1 MTKHLFPAF
10 LFLTLLIGGCAV
22 GPDFKPQ
29 PSPVPPGWVGVTTSN
44 AAAAASATTS
54 APANLTAW
62 WKKFNDPMLVSLID
76 EALHT
81 NLTLQLAQ
89 SRLRQAR
96 ASRGIV
102 AGPFWPSL
110 TGTGGYSRSATG
122 VYASSNS
129 FFSGLDATWELDFF
143 GGTRR
148 NMESADA
155 NILAARENIHD
166 AQVTVCA
173 EIALDYIQLRGVQ
186 EQIAIADDNL
196 KSEQRTAGLTRQ
208 RLAAG
213 FVSALDVAN
222 ADAQVATTASAIP
235 VLETSARQSIYALSV
250 LLARPPADLV
260 DQLSR
265 PGPVPLTPPEV
276 PVGLPSDLLKRR
288 PDIRE
293 AAAQWHAANAQI
305 GVAKAD
311 LFPQFSLT
319 GSVNYQSDLLRT
331 MYAGANRLWTAGPSV
346 TWPIFQ
352 GGAISA
358 NVRLQKELTD
368 QASITYRQAV
378 LQALQDVENA
388 LVAFAREF
396 DHRKALNEAVV
407 QNRRAVDLSMQLYT
421 QGNTDF
427 LSVLDAQRSLYTSQ
441 TALSQSKES
450 ISTDLVALYKALG
463 GGWE

>member
-1 MTKHLFPAF
+1 MKSHPLLAN
-10 LFLTLLIGGCAV
+10 LFLALLIGGCAV
-22 GPDFKPQ
+22 GPDFKAPPAQ
-29 PSPVPPGWVGVTTSN
+29 VPPAWVGVTN
-44 AAAAASATTS
+44 AAGAASATTS
-54 APANLTAW
+54 APADLAAW
-62 WKKFNDPMLVSLID
+62 WKKFSDPMLVSLIS

-110 TGTGGYSRSATG
+110 TANASCSRGATG
-122 VYASSNS
+122 TAHSSDT
-129 FFSGLDATWELDFF
+129 FSTGLDAAWELDFF

-148 NMESADA
+148 NVESADA
-155 NILAARENIHD
+155 TILAARENIHD

-173 EIALDYIQLRGVQ
+173 EIALDYIQLRSIQ
-186 EQIAIADDNL
+186 EQIAIAENNL

-208 RLAAG
+208 RLGAG

-222 ADAQVATTASAIP
+222 ADAQVATTESAIP
-235 VLETSARQSIYALSV
+235 VLETAARQSIYALSV

-260 DQLSR
+260 DQLSQ

-288 PDIRE
+288 PDIRVAE
-293 AAAQWHAANAQI
+293 AQWHAANAQI

-319 GSVNYQSDLLRT
+319 GNLNYQSDLVRT
-331 MYAGANRLWTAGPSV
+331 LFAGSSRLWGAGPSV
-346 TWPIFQ
+346 TWPILQ
-352 GGAISA
+352 GGAIAA

-368 QASITYRQAV
+368 QASITYRQTV

-396 DHRKALNEAVV
+396 EHRKALNEAVV
-407 QNRRAVDLSMQLYT
+407 QNRKAVDLSMQLYT

-427 LSVLDAQRSLYTSQ
+427 LSVLDAQRSLYASE

>member
-1 MTKHLFPAF
+1 MKEHS
-10 LFLTLLIGGCAV
+10 LLAVLLLACLVGGCAV
-22 GPDFKPQ
+22 GPDFKP
-29 PSPVPPGWVGVTTSN
+29 PPPQAPPAWAGVTN
-44 AAAAASATTS
+44 AAGAASATTP
-54 APANLTAW
+54 APADLTAW
-62 WKKFNDPMLVSLID
+62 WKKFNDPMLVSLIN

-102 AGPFWPSL
+102 AGPLWPSL
-110 TGTGGYSRSATG
+110 TATGGYSRGALGT
-122 VYASSNS
+122 ARSSDT
-129 FFSGLDATWELDFF
+129 FSTGLDAAWELDFF

-148 NMESADA
+148 NIESADA

-166 AQVTVCA
+166 AQVTVAA
-173 EIALDYIQLRGVQ
+173 EIALDYIQLRGTQ

-196 KSEQRTAGLTRQ
+196 KSEQRTSGLTRK
-208 RLAAG
+208 RLRAG

-222 ADAQVATTASAIP
+222 ADAQVATTESAIP

-260 DQLSR
+260 DQLSQV
-265 PGPVPLTPPEV
+265 GPVPLTPPEV

-293 AAAQWHAANAQI
+293 AEAQWHAATAQI
-305 GVAKAD
+305 GVAKSD

-319 GSVNYQSDLLRT
+319 GGINYQSDLVRT
-331 MYAGANRLWTAGPSV
+331 LFAGSSRLWGAGPSV
-346 TWPIFQ
+346 TWPILQ
-352 GGAISA
+352 GGAIAA

-368 QASITYRQAV
+368 QASITYRQTV

-427 LSVLDAQRSLYTSQ
+427 LSVLDAQRSLYTSE
-441 TALSQSKES
+441 TALSLSKES

>member
-1 MTKHLFPAF
+1 MKHQPLLTF
-10 LFLTLLIGGCAV
+10 LLLALLIGGCAV
-22 GPDFKPQ
+22 GPDFKPPPQ
-29 PSPVPPGWVGVTTSN
+29 NVPPVWVGVTN
-44 AAAAASATTS
+44 AGVAATTS
-54 APANLTAW
+54 APADLTAW
-62 WKKFNDPMLVSLID
+62 WKKFNDPMLVSLIH
-76 EALHT
+76 EALGT

-102 AGPFWPSL
+102 AGPFWPSVSANAA
-110 TGTGGYSRSATG
+110 YSRSATG
-122 VYASSNS
+122 TAPSTNTYLT
-129 FFSGLDATWELDFF
+129 GLDATWELDFF

-148 NMESADA
+148 NVESADA
-155 NILAARENIHD
+155 TTQAARDNIHD
-166 AQVTVCA
+166 ALVTVCA
-173 EIALDYIQLRGVQ
+173 EIALDYIQLRGFQ
-186 EQIAIADDNL
+186 EQIAIAEDNL
-196 KSEQRTAGLTRQ
+196 KSEERTAGLTRK

-213 FVSALDVAN
+213 FVSGLDVAN
-222 ADAQVATTASAIP
+222 AEAQVATTASAIP
-235 VLETSARQSIYALSV
+235 VLETSARQTIYALSI

-260 DQLSR
+260 DQLS
-265 PGPVPLTPPEV
+265 PAGPIPLTPPEV

-293 AAAQWHAANAQI
+293 AEAQWHAANAQI

-319 GSVNYQSDLLRT
+319 GSINYQSDLVRT
-331 MYAGANRLWTAGPSV
+331 LYAGPSRLWAV
-346 TWPIFQ
+346 GPSATWPIFQ
-352 GGAISA
+352 GGAIAA

-368 QASITYRQAV
+368 QASITYRQTV
-378 LQALQDVENA
+378 LQALEDVENA
-388 LVAFAREF
+388 LVAFAREW

-407 QNRRAVDLSMQLYT
+407 QYRKAVDLSMQLYT

-427 LSVLDAQRSLYTSQ
+427 LNVLDAQRSLYTSE

-450 ISTDLVALYKALG
+450 ISTDLVAIYKALG

>member
-1 MTKHLFPAF
+1 MKHDPL
-10 LFLTLLIGGCAV
+10 LTVLLLALLLGGCAV
-22 GPDFKPQ
+22 GPDFKP
-29 PSPVPPGWVGVTTSN
+29 PPAKVPPGWAGVTNSG
-44 AAAAASATTS
+44 AASTTT
-54 APANLTAW
+54 APADLTAW
-62 WKKFNDPMLVSLID
+62 WKKFNDPMLVSLIH
-76 EALHT
+76 EALGT

-102 AGPFWPSL
+102 AGPFWPALNANGSYYRGAA
-110 TGTGGYSRSATG
+110 GTVPG
-122 VYASSNS
+122 SNT
-129 FFSGLDATWELDFF
+129 FTSGLDATWELDFF

-148 NMESADA
+148 NIESAEA
-155 NILAARENIHD
+155 NIQAARDNIHD

-173 EIALDYIQLRGVQ
+173 EIALDYIQLRSFQ

-196 KSEQRTAGLTRQ
+196 KSEQRTAGLTRK

-222 ADAQVATTASAIP
+222 AEAQVATTASAIP
-235 VLETSARQSIYALSV
+235 VLETSARQSIYALSI

-260 DQLSR
+260 EQLSQA
-265 PGPVPLTPPEV
+265 GPVPLTPPEV

-293 AAAQWHAANAQI
+293 AEAQWHAANAQI

-319 GSVNYQSDLLRT
+319 GSINYQSDLVRT
-331 MYAGANRLWTAGPSV
+331 LYAGSSRVWAVGPSV

-352 GGAISA
+352 GGAIAA

-368 QASITYRQAV
+368 QASITYRQTV
-378 LQALQDVENA
+378 LQALEDVENA
-388 LVAFAREF
+388 LVAFGREWE
-396 DHRKALNEAVV
+396 HRKALNEAVV
-407 QNRRAVDLSMQLYT
+407 QYRKAVDLSMQLYT

-427 LSVLDAQRSLYTSQ
+427 LNVLDAERSLYTSE
-441 TALSQSKES
+441 TALSQSKGT

>member
-1 MTKHLFPAF
+1 MTPRMKKRPLLTF
-10 LFLTLLIGGCAV
+10 LFVACLIGGCKV
-22 GPDFKPQ
+22 GPNFKLPPANVPQ
-29 PSPVPPGWVGVTTSN
+29 TWVGVTNNGS
-44 AAAAASATTS
+44 AATTH
-54 APANLTAW
+54 APADLTAW
-62 WKKFNDPMLVSLID
+62 WKKFNDPTLVSLID
-76 EALHT
+76 EALRT

-96 ASRGIV
+96 ASRGIA
-102 AGPFWPSL
+102 AGPLWPSL
-110 TGTGGYSRSATG
+110 NANAAYSRSATG
-122 VYASSNS
+122 TAPGTNT
-129 FFSGLDATWELDFF
+129 FLSGLDAAWELDFF

-148 NMESADA
+148 SMESADA
-155 NILAARENIHD
+155 NIQAARDNIHD

-173 EIALDYIQLRGVQ
+173 EIALDYIQLRSFQ

-196 KSEQRTAGLTRQ
+196 KSEQRTAGLTRK

-222 ADAQVATTASAIP
+222 AEAQVATTASAIP
-235 VLETSARQSIYALSV
+235 VLETSARQTIYALSI
-250 LLARPPADLV
+250 LLARPPGDLV

-276 PVGLPSDLLKRR
+276 PVGLPSDLLWRR

-293 AAAQWHAANAQI
+293 AKAQWHAANAQI

-319 GSVNYQSDLLRT
+319 GSINYQSDLVRT
-331 MYAGANRLWTAGPSV
+331 MYAGANRIWAAGPSV
-346 TWPIFQ
+346 NWAILQ
-352 GGAISA
+352 GGAIEA
-358 NVRLQKELTD
+358 NVHLQKELTD
-368 QASITYRQAV
+368 QASITYRQTV
-378 LQALQDVENA
+378 LQALADVENA
-388 LVAFAREF
+388 LIAFAREW

-427 LSVLDAQRSLYTSQ
+427 LSVLDAQRSLYTSE
-441 TALSQSKES
+441 TALSQSKGS

>member
-1 MTKHLFPAF
+1 MNNHPPLAL
-10 LFLTLLIGGCAV
+10 LFLTLLIGGCMV
-22 GPDFKPQ
+22 GPDFKP
-29 PSPVPPGWVGVTTSN
+29 PPAKVPPAWVGVTNSG
-44 AAAAASATTS
+44 AAAASAATS
-54 APANLTAW
+54 APADLTAW
-62 WKKFNDPMLVSLID
+62 WKKFNDATMVSLVN
-76 EALHT
+76 EALRA
-81 NLTLQLAQ
+81 NLTVQLAQ

-102 AGPFWPSL
+102 AGPFWPWL
-110 TGTGGYSRSATG
+110 TGNAGYSHGATG
-122 VYASSNS
+122 AAHGSDT
-129 FFSGLDATWELDFF
+129 FQTGLDATWELDFF

-148 NMESADA
+148 NIESAGA
-155 NILAARENIHD
+155 NIVAARENLSD

-173 EIALDYIQLRGVQ
+173 EVALNYINLRAIQ
-186 EQIAIADDNL
+186 EQIAIANDNL
-196 KSEQRTAGLTRQ
+196 KSEQRTAVLTRR

-222 ADAQVATTASAIP
+222 AEAQVATTASAIP
-235 VLETSARQSIYALSV
+235 VLETSARQTIYGLSI

-260 DQLSR
+260 DQLSLA
-265 PGPVPLTPPEV
+265 GPVPLTPPEV

-293 AAAQWHAANAQI
+293 AEAQWHAANAQI

-319 GSVNYQSDLLRT
+319 GSINYQSDLVRT
-331 MYAGANRLWTAGPSV
+331 LYSGASRVWGAGPSV

-352 GGAISA
+352 GGAIMA

-378 LQALQDVENA
+378 LQALEDVENA
-388 LVAFAREF
+388 LAAFGREW
-396 DHRKALNEAVV
+396 DHRKALTEAVV
-407 QNRRAVDLSMQLYT
+407 QNHRAVDLSMQLYT
-421 QGNTDF
+421 QGETDF
-427 LSVLDAQRSLYTSQ
+427 LSVLDAQRSLYTSE
-441 TALSQSKES
+441 TALSQSKAS

-463 GGWE
+463 GGWN

>member
-1 MTKHLFPAF
+1 MKNHPLLIVLLLA
-10 LFLTLLIGGCAV
+10 LLIGGCAV
-22 GPDFKPQ
+22 GPDFKP
-29 PSPVPPGWVGVTTSN
+29 PPPNVPAAWVGVTNTS
-44 AAAAASATTS
+44 AATTTP
-54 APANLTAW
+54 APVDLTAW
-62 WKKFNDPMLVSLID
+62 WKKFNDPMLVSLIN
-76 EALHT
+76 EALGT

-102 AGPFWPSL
+102 SAPFWPSL
-110 TGTGGYSRSATG
+110 TANAAYSRGAAGT
-122 VYASSNS
+122 VASSNS
-129 FFSGLDATWELDFF
+129 FLSSLDATWELDVF

-148 NMESADA
+148 NVESADA
-155 NILAARENIHD
+155 TILAARENIHD
-166 AQVTVCA
+166 AQVSVCA
-173 EIALDYIQLRGVQ
+173 EIALNYIQLRSTQ

-196 KSEQRTAGLTRQ
+196 KSEQNTAGLTRK

-222 ADAQVATTASAIP
+222 AEAQVATTASAIP
-235 VLETSARQSIYALSV
+235 VLQTSVRQTIYALSV
-250 LLARPPADLV
+250 LLARPPADLL
-260 DQLSR
+260 DRLSK

-293 AAAQWHAANAQI
+293 AEAQWHAANAQI
-305 GVAKAD
+305 GVAKSD

-319 GSVNYQSDLLRT
+319 GSINYQSDLVRT
-331 MYAGANRLWTAGPSV
+331 LYAGANRVWGAGPSV
-346 TWPIFQ
+346 TWPILQ
-352 GGAISA
+352 GGAITA

-368 QASITYRQAV
+368 QASITYRQTV
-378 LQALQDVENA
+378 LQALEDVESA
-388 LVAFAREF
+388 LVAFALEWN
-396 DHRKALNEAVV
+396 HRNTLDEAVT

-427 LSVLDAQRSLYTSQ
+427 LSVLDAERSLYTSE
-441 TALSQSKES
+441 TALSQSKAS

-463 GGWE
+463 GGWD